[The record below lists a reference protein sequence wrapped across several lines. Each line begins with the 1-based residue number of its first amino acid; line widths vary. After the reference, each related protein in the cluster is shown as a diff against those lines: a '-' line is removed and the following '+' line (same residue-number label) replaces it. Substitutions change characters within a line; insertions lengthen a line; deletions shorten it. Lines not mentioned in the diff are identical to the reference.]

1 LYGNLLVQPADPDY
15 WSPVDR
21 ELVLTVDDLL
31 VEDGQTAPFNP
42 TETSYAAMG
51 RFGNVCLVSG
61 EPDPVLE
68 VRAGEVVR
76 LWLTNTASTRVFN
89 LRVPG
94 ARMKL
99 VGGGSG
105 LGTAGRPRSA
115 SPDRPGCWCSASPAM
130 GSRISGSTAASLW
143 PTPAGGRRS
152 AWSSTG
158 SLRPSS
164 SC

>member
-1 LYGNLLVQPADPDY
+1 MTSSCAGWLGCVECLYDQEDSEPAPPPVRHLLAQPADPDY

-61 EPDPVLE
+61 GPDPVLE

-99 VGGGSG
+99 VGRGSG
-105 LGTAGRPRSA
+105 LGTAG
-115 SPDRPGCWCSASPAM
+115 
-130 GSRISGSTAASLW
+130 ST
-143 PTPAGGRRS
+143 TAGV
-152 AWSSTG
+152 TQQ
-158 SLRPSS
+158 PSS
-164 SC
+164 S

>member
-1 LYGNLLVQPADPDY
+1 
-15 WSPVDR
+15 
-21 ELVLTVDDLL
+21 VDDLL

-51 RFGNVCLVSG
+51 RFGNVFLVSG
-61 EPDPVLE
+61 DPELRLA
-68 VRAGEVVR
+68 VRVGEVVR

-105 LGTAGRPRSA
+105 LGTAG
-115 SPDRPGCWCSASPAM
+115 
-130 GSRISGSTAASLW
+130 ST
-143 PTPAGGRRS
+143 TAGV
-152 AWSSTG
+152 TQQ
-158 SLRPSS
+158 PSS
-164 SC
+164 S

>member
-1 LYGNLLVQPADPDY
+1 MSLHHHLYGNLLVQPADPDY

-31 VEDGQTAPFNP
+31 VEDGQTAPFSP

-68 VRAGEVVR
+68 VRAGKVVR

-105 LGTAGRPRSA
+105 LGTAG
-115 SPDRPGCWCSASPAM
+115 
-130 GSRISGSTAASLW
+130 ST
-143 PTPAGGRRS
+143 TAGV
-152 AWSSTG
+152 TQQ
-158 SLRPSS
+158 PSS
-164 SC
+164 S